1 MSRAMQYVLYFL
13 LAIALLAVLGILAAG
28 FYALFRGGE
37 FGRRWSNKLMQWR
50 VMAQF
55 TAIALLAAIVWLAKS
70 GHPH

>member
-1 MSRAMQYVLYFL
+1 MQIILYIL
-13 LAIALLAVLGILAAG
+13 LGAALVAVLGILAAG

-55 TAIALLAAIVWLAKS
+55 TAIGLLAAIVWLSKS

>member
-1 MSRAMQYVLYFL
+1 MQIFL
-13 LAIALLAVLGILAAG
+13 FILLGAALLAVLGILAAG

-55 TAIALLAAIVWLAKS
+55 TAIALLAAIVWLSRA